1 MERERW
7 GRVEQIFHAALQM
20 EESQRG
26 EFVRQS
32 CAGDEDL
39 RREVES
45 LLAHHRGAGSFIET
59 PVFADE
65 GAAPLRPPI
74 SRRSN
79 LKSGLT
85 ETEIGHYRI
94 LGKIGGGGMGV
105 VYEAEDLKLG
115 RHIALKFLPEEL
127 AEDRQSLRRFDR
139 EARSASVLNH
149 PNICTIYEIDQA
161 NGRAFIAMELLRGR
175 TLRERLQEGEI
186 PVRKAVEF
194 ALQTVRGLAAA
205 HGRGIVHR
213 DLKPENLFLTRDGV
227 VKILDFGLAKL
238 VGPDASGP
246 HSSAATTS
254 VTELGVV
261 LGTVGY
267 MSPEQVRG
275 QVVDHRSDIF
285 SLGAVL
291 YEMLSGKRAFQ
302 GKTTADT
309 MSAILKE
316 EPAELSGIGR
326 NLPPALGRVVHRCL
340 EKDPAERFQSAR
352 DLAFNLELI
361 SREESGSGA
370 AVALPAKKGRPWL
383 IAALVALAVL
393 GVTVLGF
400 LARGLRPL
408 AESSSPVELM
418 RLTDFVGMEEFPALS
433 PDGKSV
439 AFTADVGGRRQ
450 VWVRLLAGGTPL
462 QVTRDDADHQYPRW
476 SPDSS
481 SLIYFSPSQEP
492 DGEGKIRQ
500 ISALGGTA
508 QPLVNSL
515 GGADLSHDGKHIAYF
530 HSNQGELE
538 LAVADPDGSNS
549 RKVTA
554 LPSEYNY
561 SDLRWSPDDQKLG
574 FQRGRTFDYDVFYV
588 PAEGGSIQAIT
599 RDGNPLEGFAWLP
612 DGSGV
617 VYSSSRGDTVLYL
630 RTMNLWS
637 VQTGGRNLRQLT
649 FGETSYISPD
659 LDRHGNMVA
668 TRRQIQFDIWRYPVD
683 GTPQENVRRGVQIT
697 HQTGAVQTP
706 SAAPGDRELVYLSD
720 SGGHGNLWVLNL
732 ETQQSR
738 QVTFEHDPQVTIG
751 VPVWSPDGKHIA
763 YVKRG
768 LIGWNVDLWLMNP
781 DGSDAH
787 KVSDGGGWACWSPDS
802 HWLYFSPPTLNGFRI
817 EKTSPAGG
825 SNLLVREEGQK
836 PAVDAGGRLFFVQSL
851 PALNG
856 LSDMEI
862 LVANPESGPA
872 QKLARISGSR
882 LSSGLLMQPVLSSDG
897 KWLATAL
904 TDGPTT
910 DIWAQPTAGGPM
922 RRITDFERQA
932 TFITRRVSW
941 SSDGHSIYAAVGKGE
956 ADIVLLNNLRP

>member
-1 MERERW
+1 M
-7 GRVEQIFHAALQM
+7 ALAPHTKLGPY
-20 EESQRG
+20 EIVS
-26 EFVRQS
+26 
-32 CAGDEDL
+32 
-39 RREVES
+39 S
-45 LLAHHRGAGSFIET
+45 LGS
-59 PVFADE
+59 
-65 GAAPLRPPI
+65 
-74 SRRSN
+74 
-79 LKSGLT
+79 
-85 ETEIGHYRI
+85 
-94 LGKIGGGGMGV
+94 GGMGE
-105 VYEAEDLKLG
+105 VYRARDESLG
-115 RHIALKFLPEEL
+115 REVAVKVLPKEL
-127 AEDRQSLRRFDR
+127 ASDPDRLRRFEQ
-139 EARSASVLNH
+139 EARAAAALNH
-149 PNICTIYEIDQA
+149 PNILAVYGFNTTEE
-161 NGRAFIAMELLRGR
+161 RAPYLISELLQGQ
-175 TLRERLQEGEI
+175 TLRERLQSGEI
-186 PVRKAVEF
+186 PVRKAIDF
-194 ALQTVRGLAAA
+194 ALQTTRGLAAA
-205 HGRGIVHR
+205 HDRGIVHR

-238 VGPDASGP
+238 VAPGASG
-246 HSSAATTS
+246 SQRSVVTTT

-275 QVVDHRSDIF
+275 QPVDHRADIF
-285 SLGAVL
+285 SLGVIL
-291 YEMLSGKRAFQ
+291 YEMLSGKRAFH

-309 MSAILKE
+309 MSAILNE
-316 EPAELSGIGR
+316 EPAGLSGTGR
-326 NLPPALGRVVHRCL
+326 NLPSALGPLVDRCL
-340 EKDPAERFQSAR
+340 EKDATERFQSAR
-352 DLAFNLELI
+352 DLAFNLELL
-361 SREESGSGA
+361 SREDSGSGTTT
-370 AVALPAKKGRPWL
+370 ALPINKGRRWPNP
-383 IAALVALAVL
+383 ALVVSAVL
-393 GVTVLGF
+393 VAVGLGF
-400 LARGLRPL
+400 FAARGLKPQ
-408 AESSSPVELM
+408 ASSSPVALM

-439 AFTADVGGRRQ
+439 AFTADIGGRRQ
-450 VWVRLLAGGTPL
+450 VWVRLLSGGAPL
-462 QVTRDDADHQYPRW
+462 QVTHDDADHQYPRW

-481 SLIYFSPSQEP
+481 SLIYFSPSEEP
-492 DGEGKIRQ
+492 DGEGKIWKVP
-500 ISALGGTA
+500 ALGGTA

-530 HSNQGELE
+530 HSSQGELE

-549 RKVTA
+549 RKVTS
-554 LPSEYNY
+554 LPTEYTY

-574 FQRGRTFDYDVFYV
+574 FQRGRTFDYDVFCV
-588 PAEGGSIQAIT
+588 PAGGGGTQAIT
-599 RDGNPLEGFAWLP
+599 RDGNPLAGFAWLP

-637 VQTGGRNLRQLT
+637 VQTGGKNLRQLT

-659 LDRHGNMVA
+659 LDRRGNIVA

-683 GTPQENVRRGVQIT
+683 NSPVENVHRGAQIT

-706 SAAPGDRELVYLSD
+706 SAAPGDHELVYLSD

-768 LIGWNVDLWLMNP
+768 LNAWNVDLWLMNP

-787 KVSDGGGWACWSPDS
+787 KISEGGGWACWSPDS
-802 HWLYFSPPTLNGFRI
+802 RWLYFSPPSQNGFRI
-817 EKTSPAGG
+817 EKASSAGG

-836 PAVDAGGRLFFVQSL
+836 PAVDAEGRLFFVLSL

-862 LVANPESGPA
+862 LVASPESGSPR
-872 QKLARISGSR
+872 KVARISGSR
-882 LSSGLLMQPVLSSDG
+882 LSSWLLMQPVLSPDG
-897 KWLATAL
+897 KWLATLL
-904 TDGPTT
+904 TDGQTT
-910 DIWAQPTAGGPM
+910 DIWAQPTAGGSM
-922 RRITDFERQA
+922 RRITDFGRQA

-956 ADIVLLNNLRP
+956 ADIVLLSNLNP